1 MKKTCLQIIILFL
14 LIMFIQIPAK
24 ADDIDDW
31 AKATEVYDSDGL
43 DKPVSAVEYQKVM
56 KQLQEMKDRKNR
68 KSWWAKWRS
77 DPTPKTPNEPI
88 KVERNDILKITT
100 PLYYDGVN
108 VPVGFYKI
116 TCSKENEQYY
126 INLLQG
132 KTPIVKVLANKIPHS
147 SFAPDK
153 INMIQTEVYKEDY
166 FKISFK
172 TIDYAVS
179 AYLTIMK

>member
-1 MKKTCLQIIILFL
+1 MKKTFLKVTILFL
-14 LIMFIQIPAK
+14 LILFIQIPVR

-43 DKPVSAVEYQKVM
+43 DRPVSAVEYQKVM
-56 KQLQEMKDRKNR
+56 KELQEMKDKKNR
-68 KSWWAKWRS
+68 KGWWAKFKS
-77 DPTPKTPNEPI
+77 PPEPKTPNEPV

-100 PLYYDGVN
+100 PLYYDGVK

-116 TCSKENEQYY
+116 ACSQENGQYY

-132 KTPIVKVLANKIPHS
+132 KTSVVKVLANKVPHS

-153 INMIQTEVYKEDY
+153 INMIKTEIYKEDY

-172 TIDYAVS
+172 TIDYAVA
-179 AYLTIMK
+179 AYLTILK